1 MYGVA
6 QLQLLMP
13 VENTHVTQKWYANDS
28 TAVGRLEDLL
38 LFFKQLSEHGSYFGY
53 SSNAPKCQL
62 IVKEASEI
70 KALSLIEGTA
80 VEIVDDCRVLG
91 SVIGNEKADGNLN
104 VTTAGNY
111 SHFFLKKRS
120 R

>member
-1 MYGVA
+1 MSV
-6 QLQLLMP
+6 
-13 VENTHVTQKWYANDS
+13 N
-28 TAVGRLEDLL
+28 R
-38 LFFKQLSEHGSYFGY
+38 
-53 SSNAPKCQL
+53 L

-70 KALSLIEGTA
+70 KALRLTEVRA

-111 SHFFLKKRS
+111 SHFF
-120 R
+120 